1 MIIQSRSVIRSAKP
15 RGVRVVLA
23 GLGVLVM
30 AVLAGWSLVG
40 IVPMFQQGH
49 PWLATFLAIVMMVL
63 LSVSISVFVLYWRA
77 SDASGERPVVP
88 ADSAGDQT
96 GIWGVGGPSMRE
108 PGSTGVWPARRVDR
122 RYEDRDD

>member
-1 MIIQSRSVIRSAKP
+1 MIIQSRSVSRSAKP

-23 GLGVLVM
+23 GVGVLVM
-30 AVLAGWSLVG
+30 AVLAAWSLVG

-49 PWLATFLAIVMMVL
+49 ALLATFLAIVMMVF
-63 LSVSISVFVLYWRA
+63 LSVSISVFVVYWRA
-77 SDASGERPVVP
+77 TDASAERPVVP
-88 ADSAGDQT
+88 ADSGDQT

-122 RYEDRDD
+122 RYEDRDS

>member
-1 MIIQSRSVIRSAKP
+1 MIIQSRSISRSAKP
-15 RGVRVVLA
+15 RGVRLVMA

-30 AVLAGWSLVG
+30 AVLAAWSLVG

-49 PWLATFLAIVMMVL
+49 TLLATFLAIVMMVF
-63 LSVSISVFVLYWRA
+63 LSVSISVFVICWRA
-77 SDASGERPVVP
+77 TDASAERPIVT
-88 ADSAGDQT
+88 ADSDQT

-122 RYEDRDD
+122 RYEDRDN